1 MINLQLVIALVLNAA
16 ALLVTAY
23 VVPGFLVSDFTVA
36 LLAAIVIGVVNTV
49 IRPVL
54 TAITAPVNI
63 MTLGLFTF
71 VINAVILYLASLL
84 VPGFGIDGWM
94 PAIIGAVVLAV
105 TATVLSELVKGVKKA
120 VK

>member
-1 MINLQLVIALVLNAA
+1 MQLLIALVLNAA

-23 VVPGFLVSDFTVA
+23 VVPGFMVSDFTVA
-36 LLAAIVIGVVNTV
+36 LLAAIVIGVVNTIV
-49 IRPVL
+49 RPVL
-54 TAITAPVNI
+54 SALTAPVNV

-84 VPGFGIDGWM
+84 VPGFELDGWM

-105 TATVLSELVKGVKKA
+105 VATVLSELIKGVKKA